1 MYDIA
6 TQADGTTR
14 QTAATVPDQETI
26 ARHICRSGDYFTL
39 LERLRESRLYEGE
52 RERIR
57 REHGSRF
64 NHVTFL
70 SDREWEMLTILEL
83 YDPLTFRHA
92 LRVFESIHDKVG
104 SRRPVGVFLRDHLF
118 REDVSKE
125 DLYRAALLHDIGK
138 VTIPKE
144 ILHDVTTDD
153 EWIMLAKAFLHQKN
167 FESVSQTLT
176 ESPHLRA
183 KDLVPFSC
191 TISSDIATELRKEGI
206 DPELPLGIIM
216 GRHALLSGEILRAYG
231 FRVSAEI
238 AESHHHRPQ
247 TEGLEP
253 ISRSSF
259 RASWILRAADI
270 FDAVKHPR
278 SYKSGNTL
286 EKTLLVLEREAE
298 RGFIDHKLVALW
310 VADELKSF

>member
-1 MYDIA
+1 MSEIA
-6 TQADGTTR
+6 TLTGDTTLQATE
-14 QTAATVPDQETI
+14 TAPDPETI
-26 ARHICRSGDYFTL
+26 ARGVCRSGDYFTL
-39 LERLRESRLYEGE
+39 LEHLRESGLYEGE

-57 REHGSRF
+57 QEYGPRLH
-64 NHVTFL
+64 HVTFL
-70 SDREWEMLTILEL
+70 SEKEWEILTILEL
-83 YDPLTFRHA
+83 YDPPTFRHA
-92 LRVFESIHDKVG
+92 LRVFESIYDKVTG
-104 SRRPVGVFLRDHLF
+104 RRAVGIFLRDHLF

-167 FESVSQTLT
+167 FESVSQALT

-191 TISSDIATELRKEGI
+191 TISSDIAEELRKEGI
-206 DPELPLGIIM
+206 DPDLPLGIIM

-238 AESHHHRPQ
+238 AESHHHRPA

-270 FDAVKHPR
+270 FDALKNPR
-278 SYKSGNTL
+278 SYKPGNTL
-286 EKTLLVLEREAE
+286 EKTALVLEREAE
-298 RGFIDHKLVALW
+298 RGFIDHKLAALW
-310 VADELKSF
+310 IADELKRA

>member
-1 MYDIA
+1 MFDIE
-6 TQADGTTR
+6 ADNSGSPTLI
-14 QTAATVPDQETI
+14 PDQETL
-26 ARHICRSGDYFTL
+26 ARRICRSGDYFTL
-39 LERLRESRLYEGE
+39 LEQIRESCLYEGE
-52 RERIR
+52 RERVH
-57 REHGSRF
+57 REHEARLRHAS
-64 NHVTFL
+64 FL
-70 SDREWEMLTILEL
+70 SDKEWEMLTILEL

-104 SRRPVGVFLRDHLF
+104 SRRPIGIFLRDHLF
-118 REDVSKE
+118 REEVSKE

-138 VTIPKE
+138 VTVPKE

-153 EWIMLAKAFLHQKN
+153 EWIMLAKAFLQPKN
-167 FESVSQTLT
+167 FESLSKALM

-191 TISSDIATELRKEGI
+191 TIPSDIAIELRKKGM
-206 DPELPLGIIM
+206 DPDLPLGVLM

-238 AESHHHRPQ
+238 AESHHHRPK
-247 TEGLEP
+247 TEGLSP
-253 ISRSSF
+253 VSRSSF

-278 SYKSGNTL
+278 SYKNGTTL
-286 EKTLLVLEREAE
+286 EKTLSVLEREAE
-298 RGFIDHKLVALW
+298 RGFIDHRLVALW
-310 VADELKSF
+310 VADELKSI